1 MKKQTYIGGLL
12 LVLLISAVS
21 CKKGLEVDPRQSVR
35 LEDALT
41 SRDNVNAAILGVYA
55 RLKNL
60 RVYGRDLVAIPEA
73 LADNGFATNKSGRLV
88 AEANNNP
95 GAHFANWNS
104 AYFAIAEINLILD
117 AVPKLNV
124 LPVVTTAERNNW
136 EGQLKFLRALFY
148 FDLVKA
154 YAYEPGQ
161 GVLGQDRGGVPFV
174 TATPT
179 SVEAAAANL
188 PARAKVEDVYAAIYK
203 DLTEAN
209 GQLINNFSS
218 SVFPQLATKVAA
230 QSLFARVAL
239 YNRDYTRAKAWADS
253 AIAVVGTRLMNA
265 GAYVNGWRTAINPES
280 IFEVRF
286 VNQAENNGVNES
298 PQTTFTTLLVPGNTG
313 LLGGFGDLVPTVS
326 LLNELGLRYAGVRT
340 TSPSYPNGL
349 AFASANFGRVTHP
362 DSLNRSL
369 TDDVRSLL
377 FEVGSAGRG
386 TARVECTKF
395 LGKNG
400 FPNLDNIPVIRV
412 SDLFLIRAEALSA
425 ATSPIQDLTAAR
437 ADLVRI
443 KQNRYSNYATTQQ
456 AFDNGLTTQSALFNE
471 IIRQRRLEFAF
482 EGHRFF
488 DLKRLGRDIVKA
500 PHYATLPY
508 TDFKILPSIP
518 VRETDNNP
526 NLVQNFGY

>member
-1 MKKQTYIGGLL
+1 MKKQIYIGGLL
-12 LVLLISAVS
+12 LALLVSAVS

-95 GAHFANWNS
+95 GAHFAHWNS

-154 YAYEPGQ
+154 YGYEPGQ

-188 PARAKVEDVYAAIYK
+188 PARAKVEDVYTAIYK

-209 GQLINNFSS
+209 SQLANSFSS

-239 YNRDYTRAKAWADS
+239 YNRDYTRAKSWADS
-253 AIAVVGTRLMNA
+253 AIAVVGSRLMNA

-313 LLGGFGDLVPTVS
+313 LLGGFGDLVPSSTLLSELGITATFAGGTVS
-326 LLNELGLRYAGVRT
+326 AR
-340 TSPSYPNGL
+340 
-349 AFASANFGRVTHP
+349 
-362 DSLNRSL
+362 
-369 TDDVRSLL
+369 TDDVRNLL
-377 FEVGSAGRG
+377 YEQGSAGRG

-443 KQNRYSNYATTQQ
+443 KQNRYTNYATTQQ
-456 AFDNGLTTQSALFNE
+456 TFDNGLTTQSALFNE

>member
-1 MKKQTYIGGLL
+1 MKKQTYIIGLL
-12 LVLLISAVS
+12 LAVLVSAVS
-21 CKKGLEVDPRQSVR
+21 CKKGLEVDPRQSVP

-95 GAHFANWNS
+95 GAHFAHWNS

-124 LPVVTTAERNNW
+124 LPVVTAAERNNW

-154 YAYEPGQ
+154 YGYEPGQ

-179 SVEAAAANL
+179 SVEGAVANL
-188 PARAKVEDVYAAIYK
+188 PARAKVEDVYTAIYK

-209 GQLINNFSS
+209 GQLANSFSS

-239 YNRDYTRAKAWADS
+239 YNRDYTRAKSWADS
-253 AIAVVGTRLMNA
+253 AIAVVGSRLMNA

-313 LLGGFGDLVPTVS
+313 LLGGFGDLVPSSTLLSELGITATFAGGTVS
-326 LLNELGLRYAGVRT
+326 AR
-340 TSPSYPNGL
+340 
-349 AFASANFGRVTHP
+349 
-362 DSLNRSL
+362 
-369 TDDVRSLL
+369 TDDVRNLL
-377 FEVGSAGRG
+377 YEQGSAGRG

-412 SDLFLIRAEALSA
+412 SDLYLIRAEALAA

-443 KQNRYSNYATTQQ
+443 KQNRYSNYAATQQ
-456 AFDNGLTTQSALFNE
+456 TFDNGLTTQPALFNE

-508 TDFKILPSIP
+508 TDFKMLPGIP